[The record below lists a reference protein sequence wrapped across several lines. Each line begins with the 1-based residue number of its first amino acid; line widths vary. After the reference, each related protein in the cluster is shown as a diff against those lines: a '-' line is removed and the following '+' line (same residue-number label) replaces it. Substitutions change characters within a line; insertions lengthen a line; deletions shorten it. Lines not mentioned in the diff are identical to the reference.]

1 MLLDIKNDNKQSI
14 VSFQDCDRI
23 DTTNLKLIK
32 EQLTPV
38 VTEMYTN
45 TNKDEQVLDFYNIDF
60 IDSSGLT
67 MIINL
72 YKNLLAHDKSLKIIN
87 VNDIVFDIF
96 DVTKLNTFVQVSSK

>member
-14 VSFQDCDRI
+14 VSFLDCDRI

-38 VTEMYTN
+38 VTEMYSN
-45 TNKDEQVLDFYNIDF
+45 TNKEEQVLDFNNINF

-72 YKNLLAHDKSLKIIN
+72 YKNLLKHDKSLKIIN
-87 VNDIVFDIF
+87 VNDFVFNIFDI
-96 DVTKLNTFVQVSSK
+96 TKLNTFVQVSCR